1 MVKSIIYTIVAIAL
15 CAAFFIFTE
24 MYVSEQFGYLYDA
37 TEILYEKV
45 EEGDAT
51 ENDAN
56 AVRQLWEDKKSKLHI
71 FIPHNDI
78 AQIDH
83 YLSEASGHIRD
94 GENGLALA
102 KLEVVK
108 HMAQSLPSA
117 YSIRLE
123 NVF

>member
-1 MVKSIIYTIVAIAL
+1 MVRSIIYTLAAIAL
-15 CAAFFIFTE
+15 CAGFFIFTE
-24 MYVSEQFGYLYDA
+24 VYVSRQFGYIHGAAEELYS
-37 TEILYEKV
+37 KV

-51 ENDAN
+51 LSDVQ
-56 AVRQLWEDKKSKLHI
+56 AVGSLWEDKKSKLHI

-78 AQIDH
+78 AQIDY
-83 YLSEASGHIRD
+83 YLSEAGGHIRD

-108 HMAQSLPSA
+108 HLTQSLPFS
-117 YSIRLE
+117 YSVRLE

>member
-24 MYVSEQFGYLYDA
+24 MYVSEQFGYLYSA

>member
-1 MVKSIIYTIVAIAL
+1 MVRSIIYTIVAIAL

-24 MYVSEQFGYLYDA
+24 MYVSEQFGYLYSA